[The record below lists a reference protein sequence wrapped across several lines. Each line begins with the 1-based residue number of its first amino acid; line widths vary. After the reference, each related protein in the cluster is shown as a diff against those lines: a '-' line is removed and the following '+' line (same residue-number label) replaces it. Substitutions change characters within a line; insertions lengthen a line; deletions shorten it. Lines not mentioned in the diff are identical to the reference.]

1 MLTINIGLANPTLG
15 GFNTVDQTLKAALP
29 YLQDVCQIRIS
40 DDGDEPTVIIDF
52 AYCRDNLKVLTYTL
66 DQDCVAVFDHKLGK
80 GTLIGDKADQWG
92 EFNLEYFQFTNTR
105 EYA

>member
-1 MLTINIGLANPTLG
+1 MLTINIGLANPVMG

-29 YLQDVCQIRIS
+29 YLQDVCQVRIS

-80 GTLIGDKADQWG
+80 GTLIGDKAEEWG
-92 EFNLEYFQFTNTR
+92 GFDLERFQFSTAR
-105 EYA
+105 ETA